1 MESPEKMRKVSFSA
15 VIRKEGINPYVDP
28 PLGTGEKLGKR
39 GVIPVKVWLDPS
51 TVRRSSPRAL
61 LRAGGKAF
69 RANLMPLGAKR
80 TKESPGKHH
89 RLYLH
94 GIMRKM
100 IGKDTG
106 DKIKVVLE
114 LDSKPRVEPM
124 NPGLARALRKDSKA
138 KKVFEGLSP
147 SHQKEL
153 KRYLNHLKSQ
163 EALQRNVDK
172 VMAYLRK
179 SQARWFGKKKPVKF

>member
-1 MESPEKMRKVSFSA
+1 MRKVSFSV

-28 PLGTGEKLGKR
+28 PLGTSGKLGKR
-39 GVIPVKVWLDPS
+39 GVIPVKVSLD
-51 TVRRSSPRAL
+51 
-61 LRAGGKAF
+61 GKAF

-80 TKESPGKHH
+80 TKAAPGRHH

-94 GIMRKM
+94 GIMRKA
-100 IGKDTG
+100 IGRDTG
-106 DKIKVVLE
+106 DRIKVVLE
-114 LDSKPRVEPM
+114 LDLKRRMEPM
-124 NPGLARALRKDSKA
+124 NPRLARALKKDAKA

-153 KRYLNHLKSQ
+153 KRYLNHLKSP

-172 VMAYLRK
+172 VMGYLRK
-179 SQARWFGKKKPVKF
+179 SQARWFGTKKPVKF